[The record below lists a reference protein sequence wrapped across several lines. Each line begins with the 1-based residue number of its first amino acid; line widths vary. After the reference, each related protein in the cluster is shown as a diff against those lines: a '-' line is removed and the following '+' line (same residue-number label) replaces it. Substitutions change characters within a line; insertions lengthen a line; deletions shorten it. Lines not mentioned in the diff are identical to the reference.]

1 LPGVAY
7 IPLEEYTSASTDH
20 LEPYFRQKAEDPVWH
35 PVNQE
40 SATELTV
47 SSITVT
53 VDDLDIWL
61 SEWCEVHDEDCG
73 DPGRIV
79 EPVDDDDSSADEWED
94 GQTFRVL
101 RCCGFDRPPEHE
113 PLVVRAGASLSSSN
127 GAMGAAGDNQGNE
140 SYLTVHDYVF
150 AVHEWLMN
158 HRADV
163 LLAKWVRGVKPLPSD
178 TRLVLES
185 PFGTSLMATAYATWG
200 APLKLPE
207 EHLNHN
213 GMMELNGAVKS
224 NEQIL
229 QR

>member
-1 LPGVAY
+1 MEAPQFARIHGAVASPEQRVRTLRLASSSIYLKPERVKPDPLPGVAY
-7 IPLEEYTSASTDH
+7 IPPEEYTSASTDH

-40 SATELTV
+40 SATELPV

-113 PLVVRAGASLSSSN
+113 PLVVR
-127 GAMGAAGDNQGNE
+127 
-140 SYLTVHDYVF
+140 
-150 AVHEWLMN
+150 
-158 HRADV
+158 
-163 LLAKWVRGVKPLPSD
+163 GVKPLPSD

-213 GMMELNGAVKS
+213 GMMELNGAVNS